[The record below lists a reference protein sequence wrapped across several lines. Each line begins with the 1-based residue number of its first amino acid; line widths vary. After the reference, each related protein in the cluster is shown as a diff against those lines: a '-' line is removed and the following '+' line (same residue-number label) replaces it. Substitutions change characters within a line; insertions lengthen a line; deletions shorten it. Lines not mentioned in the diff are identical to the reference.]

1 MRLSENWKDYE
12 LIDASDG
19 ERLERWGNII
29 LIRPDPQIIWSTEK
43 KNPLWYSAH
52 ARYHRSNKGGGSWEQ
67 YKKIPAQGRIT
78 QPVREIFLSRKL
90 RMPPAPRLPLL

>member
-43 KNPLWYSAH
+43 ENPLWYSAH

-67 YKKIPAQGRIT
+67 YKKIPAQWSINYGRLTIN
-78 QPVREIFLSRKL
+78 IK
-90 RMPPAPRLPLL
+90 